1 MSTMNI
7 SLPDSLKSFVDEQVS
22 ERGYGTSSEYVRELI
37 RKDQDR
43 QRLRGLLLAGA
54 QPVPPQ
60 PRPTLIISKACVTV
74 SASARTRI
82 LAGESEAG
90 RSARACQAGCK
101 IWPPW
106 PDMHRTV
113 SRQLPVAR
121 YAAQSCRGA
130 GMRLAAGR
138 ALGRKAIRCMAGG
151 SYRMLSPDSGRRP
164 RRDVR
169 GLPLQCLLPRK
180 ADTAQPKGD
189 GRVRPLAVGQAGSCA
204 RLISIRKQTC
214 VRGNASR

>member
-22 ERGYGTSSEYVRELI
+22 DRGYGTSSEYVRELI

-138 ALGRKAIRCMAGG
+138 APGRKAIRCMAGG

-164 RRDVR
+164 TRDTHGVAGPVA
-169 GLPLQCLLPRK
+169 GLCVKQ
-180 ADTAQPKGD
+180 AAQ
-189 GRVRPLAVGQAGSCA
+189 R
-204 RLISIRKQTC
+204 T
-214 VRGNASR
+214 

>member
-1 MSTMNI
+1 M
-7 SLPDSLKSFVDEQVS
+7 
-22 ERGYGTSSEYVRELI
+22 
-37 RKDQDR
+37 
-43 QRLRGLLLAGA
+43 
-54 QPVPPQ
+54 
-60 PRPTLIISKACVTV
+60 

-151 SYRMLSPDSGRRP
+151 SYRMLSPDSGTRP
-164 RRDVR
+164 RAAVE
-169 GLPLQCLLPRK
+169 LLGK
-180 ADTAQPKGD
+180 LSFNVEAQGRCAALSRSVPWSAVLGRLGSLGD
-189 GRVRPLAVGQAGSCA
+189 S
-204 RLISIRKQTC
+204 SIRCFSLHGCKLLVATLGKVFFSPFVALEGRDKPECEIPSGKNQIYECLCSTLT
-214 VRGNASR
+214 